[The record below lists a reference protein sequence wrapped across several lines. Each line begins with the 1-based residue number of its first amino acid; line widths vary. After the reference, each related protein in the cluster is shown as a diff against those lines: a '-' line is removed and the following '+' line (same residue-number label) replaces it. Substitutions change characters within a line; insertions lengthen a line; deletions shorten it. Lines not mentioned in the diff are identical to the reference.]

1 MATLRDFL
9 VYPSF
14 YSLVLTGLILL
25 IVFVLFVKNFK
36 SIMDIDSYRIISLLC
51 VIAIAVGNHGILHA
65 LFETKSK
72 KPNFDMTTLF

>member
-14 YSLVLTGLILL
+14 YSLILTGLILL
-25 IVFVLFVKNFK
+25 FVFILFFKNFN
-36 SIMDIDSYRIISLLC
+36 SIMSMNSYHIISVLC

-65 LFETKSK
+65 LFETKGQ
-72 KPNFDMTTLF
+72 KPNFDLTTFY